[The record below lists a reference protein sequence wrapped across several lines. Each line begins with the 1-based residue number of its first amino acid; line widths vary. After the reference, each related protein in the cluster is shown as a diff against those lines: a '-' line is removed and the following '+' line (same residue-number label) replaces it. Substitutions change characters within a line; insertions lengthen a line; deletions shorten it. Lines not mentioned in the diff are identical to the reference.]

1 MLQFRFLNHKKKKK
15 KFRNDKVIAK
25 TKLIQNMENPKS
37 QEFKFLSCSYEILS
51 TLKLMRLT

>member
-37 QEFKFLSCSYEILS
+37 QEVLELFL
-51 TLKLMRLT
+51 